1 MPRGPRLTDAEKA
14 EIWDRRRGGQ
24 PLTVIAQGIRR
35 SLEGVRH
42 YVNASGG
49 VRPPTPAR
57 PRAALTI
64 EDREEIS
71 RGLARGDPYRAIA
84 RCIGRPA
91 STVSREVARNGGRKR
106 YRASEAEQASIRRR
120 RRPQPTKLGLSP
132 RLRTEVECLL
142 KLNWSPQ
149 QISAWLKLRYPDNP
163 EMQISHETIYLSLYV
178 QSRGTFRKELTRHLR
193 RRHFVRQAK
202 KKMVSNRGRVPDR
215 IMISDRPA
223 EAADRAVPGHWEGDL
238 LQGKAT
244 DAIGTLVERKTRYV
258 MLMALP
264 GAAINAEVVRESLAK
279 TILKLPASLR
289 RSLTWDQGHEM
300 AEHLRFTID
309 TGVQVYF
316 CNPHSPWQR
325 GTNENTNGLLR
336 QYFPKGQSLARVTQ
350 DELDLVADQLNGR
363 PRQTLGWKT
372 PADALAELLLADSS
386 SAGGV
391 APTP

>member
-1 MPRGPRLTDAEKA
+1 MGGPLLTDTEKA
-14 EIWDRRRGGQ
+14 EIWDRRRDGQ
-24 PLTVIAQGIRR
+24 PLSVIARGIRR
-35 SLEGVRH
+35 SLEGVRR

-64 EDREEIS
+64 EDREEVS
-71 RGLARGDPYRAIA
+71 RGLARGDSYRAIA
-84 RCIGRPA
+84 RCIGRPP
-91 STVSREVARNGGRKR
+91 STVSREVARNGGRKH

-120 RRPQPTKLGLSP
+120 RRPQPTKLSLSP
-132 RLRTEVECLL
+132 QLRTEVECLL

-149 QISAWLKLRYPDNP
+149 QISAWLKLRYPDDP

-202 KKMVSNRGRVPDR
+202 KKMVSNQGRIPDR

-244 DAIGTLVERKTRYV
+244 DAIGTLVERSTRYV

-264 GAAINAEVVRESLAK
+264 GAAINAEVVRECLAK
-279 TILKLPASLR
+279 TILKLPVSLR

-350 DELDLVADQLNGR
+350 DELDGVADQLNGR

-372 PADALAELLLADSS
+372 PAAALAELLADSL

-391 APTP
+391 ASTP

>member
-24 PLTVIAQGIRR
+24 PLTVIARGIRR

-163 EMQISHETIYLSLYV
+163 EMQVSHETIYLSLYV

-244 DAIGTLVERKTRYV
+244 DAIGTLVERSTRYV

-300 AEHLRFTID
+300 AEHVRFTID